1 MLTGL
6 IIVVALLALGAG
18 LATVLR
24 VITSA
29 RSLTKSLDA
38 ARAQLE
44 PLVMQVVSE
53 TKELAARA
61 TSLRPR

>member
-1 MLTGL
+1 MTGL